1 MTRQRAIVIGS
12 GIGGIACAIRL
23 QSLGFDTQ
31 IVEQLGD
38 VGGRAYVR
46 RVDGFVFDMGPT
58 VLTVPHFIEE
68 LFSLERDAA
77 MLDQPDFPPSVLA
90 EGSRIVSGASGGPN
104 TQRYVDI
111 VPILPFYRIYF
122 DDGSFFDYDA
132 DPVNVRAQIA
142 RLAPED
148 LDGYERF
155 HEAARAIFE
164 RGFLEL
170 GYTYFGS
177 LGSMVGVLPDLLKL
191 GAIQPLFSLIS
202 KFFKSDKMR
211 QVFSFEPLLIG
222 GNPLKVPAIY
232 AMIHF
237 VEKTWGVHFAV
248 GGTGALVAA
257 MVRKFEELG
266 GSVRLNAKVDRIEVE
281 KRGRKRVA
289 TGVTLANGETLAAD
303 LVVSNADYAT
313 TYLKLVDKAHRRIN
327 RDALVKFRKQSMS
340 LMVIYFGYRMQD
352 GDPDLRHHNIILG
365 PRYEELLTD
374 IFERKILAD
383 DFSQY
388 LHIPTITDPSL
399 SPAGHHAAYTLIP
412 VPNNDSDIDWDAVG
426 EGFAETVLTFLDE
439 RGYIPGL
446 RERIV
451 HRSFVTPDYFEE
463 VLGSH
468 LGNGFGVEPRMTQ
481 TAFFRPHNRSEDVAN
496 LYLVGQGTQPGGG
509 TPSVMMSAKMTAR
522 EIARDFAI
530 DPRIVGGVPAE
541 VGDDR
546 PLAMGLAEVWT
557 VRPGMRATRLLAS
570 ARQADTWTAKALAAG
585 QRATTPAAAQPRM
598 ASTKASSRM
607 RRIGL
612 QCRHRRS

>member
-1 MTRQRAIVIGS
+1 MTRKRAIVIGS

-31 IVEQLGD
+31 IVEQLAD
-38 VGGRAYVR
+38 VGGRAFVR
-46 RVDGFVFDMGPT
+46 RVDGFTFDMGPT
-58 VLTVPHFIEE
+58 VITVPHFIEE
-68 LFSLERDAA
+68 LFALERDAA
-77 MLDQPDFPPSVLA
+77 MLDEPDFPPAVLA
-90 EGSRIVSGASGGPN
+90 EGQSLCPGGSGGAH
-104 TQRYVDI
+104 TRRYVDI

-122 DDGSFFDYDA
+122 DDGTFFDYDA
-132 DPVNVRAQIA
+132 DPANVRAQIA

-148 LDGYERF
+148 LAGYERF
-155 HEAARAIFE
+155 HEAARAIFQ

-177 LGSMVGVLPDLLKL
+177 IGSMVSVLPDLLRL
-191 GAIQPLFSLIS
+191 GAIQPLFSLVS
-202 KFFKSDKMR
+202 KYFKSDKMR

-237 VEKTWGVHFAV
+237 VEKTWGVHFAM
-248 GGTGALVAA
+248 GGTGALVAGL
-257 MVRKFEELG
+257 VRKFEELG
-266 GSVRLNAKVDRIEVE
+266 GTLRLNAKVARIDVE
-281 KRGRKRVA
+281 KRGRQRAA
-289 TGVTLANGETLAAD
+289 TGVTLADGEVLPSD

-327 RDALVKFRKQSMS
+327 RDALVRFRKQSMS
-340 LMVIYFGYRMQD
+340 LMVIYFGYRMQA

-374 IFERKILAD
+374 IFERKILAA

-399 SPAGHHAAYTLIP
+399 APPGHHAAYTLIP
-412 VPNNDSDIDWDAVG
+412 VPNNHSAIDWDAVG
-426 EGFAETVLTFLDE
+426 EGFADTVLRFLDE
-439 RGYIPGL
+439 RGYIPDL
-446 RERIV
+446 RDRIV
-451 HRSFVTPDYFEE
+451 HRSFVTPDYFED

-468 LGNGFGVEPRMTQ
+468 VGNGFGVEPRLTQ
-481 TAFFRPHNRSEDVAN
+481 TAFFRPHNRSEDVSN

-530 DPRIVGGVPAE
+530 DPQIVGG
-541 VGDDR
+541 R
-546 PLAMGLAEVWT
+546 PRVL
-557 VRPGMRATRLLAS
+557 S
-570 ARQADTWTAKALAAG
+570 
-585 QRATTPAAAQPRM
+585 
-598 ASTKASSRM
+598 
-607 RRIGL
+607 
-612 QCRHRRS
+612 

>member
-1 MTRQRAIVIGS
+1 MHRQRAIVIGS

-31 IVEQLGD
+31 IVEQLAD

-77 MLDQPDFPPSVLA
+77 MLDEPDFPPSVLA
-90 EGSRIVSGASGGPN
+90 DGARVVSGASGGPN
-104 TQRYVDI
+104 TRRYVDI

-122 DDGSFFDYDA
+122 DDGTFFDYDA

-202 KFFKSDKMR
+202 KYFKSDKMR

-248 GGTGALVAA
+248 GGTGALVKA

-399 SPAGHHAAYTLIP
+399 APAGHHAAYTLIP

-426 EGFAETVLTFLDE
+426 EGFADTVLTFLDE

-451 HRSFVTPDYFEE
+451 HRSFVTPDYFEG

-509 TPSVMMSAKMTAR
+509 TPSVMMSAKMTVR
-522 EIARDFAI
+522 EIARDFVI
-530 DPRIVGGVPAE
+530 DPRIVGGI
-541 VGDDR
+541 
-546 PLAMGLAEVWT
+546 PLAPVKDRSPA
-557 VRPGMRATRLLAS
+557 VRLE
-570 ARQADTWTAKALAAG
+570 DV
-585 QRATTPAAAQPRM
+585 
-598 ASTKASSRM
+598 
-607 RRIGL
+607 
-612 QCRHRRS
+612 